1 MNTTAD
7 VIIIG
12 GGVNGCS
19 MAYHFAR
26 RGSKVFLAER
36 DFLASGAT
44 GKCAGGIRQ
53 QFGTEV
59 NTRLCMYSVKKYET
73 LAQEL
78 DRPFAFHQV
87 GYLFVATTPEEMA
100 DFHELH
106 EMWQRVGLKEARL
119 INIDDIKAIEPHIFT
134 DDLQGGS
141 FCPTDGHADPNDATQ
156 AYAAAARRLGAVIE
170 EKCEVTEILTD
181 GDQVT
186 GIRHN
191 SGEVGAP
198 VIVLAAGP
206 HSILLAEKIGLELP
220 IQPYRRMLVYT
231 DPFPDLPATMPMIVD
246 IHSGNYMR
254 KEGEGVLTG
263 RADPND
269 PPTWNESVDMD
280 WLWEIVESAIHRV
293 PILEKAS
300 IQNKWAG
307 LYDTT
312 PDHHPLL
319 GLAPGWQNLWLA
331 CGFSGHGFMQAP
343 AIGAVMS
350 EMVLDGKAT
359 TVDVHALR
367 PTRFAEG
374 EPIEEKQVI

>member
-1 MNTTAD
+1 M
-7 VIIIG
+7 V
-12 GGVNGCS
+12 
-19 MAYHFAR
+19 
-26 RGSKVFLAER
+26 
-36 DFLASGAT
+36 
-44 GKCAGGIRQ
+44 
-53 QFGTEV
+53 
-59 NTRLCMYSVKKYET
+59 
-73 LAQEL
+73 
-78 DRPFAFHQV
+78 
-87 GYLFVATTPEEMA
+87 
-100 DFHELH
+100 
-106 EMWQRVGLKEARL
+106 
-119 INIDDIKAIEPHIFT
+119 NIDEIKGIEPQMFT

-156 AYAAAARRLGAVIE
+156 AYAAAARRLGATIE
-170 EKCEVTEILTD
+170 EKCEVAAILTD
-181 GDQVT
+181 GDKVT

-191 SGEVGAP
+191 SGEVTAP
-198 VIVLAAGP
+198 TTILAAGP
-206 HSILLAEKIGLELP
+206 HSLLLAEKIGLELP
-220 IQPYRRMLVYT
+220 IKPYRRMLVYT

-246 IHSGNYMR
+246 SHTGNYMR

-263 RADPND
+263 RANPDE
-269 PPTWNESVDMD
+269 PPSWSESVDMD

-319 GLAPGWQNLWLA
+319 GLAPGWRNLYLV

-343 AIGAVMS
+343 AIGTVMS
-350 EMVLDGKAT
+350 EMILDGKAT
-359 TVDVHALR
+359 TVDIHVLR